1 MISSTYLM
9 IFGAIAVIIVGVVL
23 WKWFKSPGTSNTIVV
38 TPPFTSDKPLIEP
51 NDISDTTD
59 TSDTKDKSIYPP
71 PPPMVFAVNDNS
83 NLDLTDFNN
92 KILDSSFGPNPK
104 IYLGLL
110 SQATKDITETKSE
123 DGVSSFTS
131 NVGNTKSYK
140 VGDHSYIINYTRLT

>member
-9 IFGAIAVIIVGVVL
+9 IFGAIIVIIASVAL
-23 WKWFKSPGTSNTIVV
+23 WKWFKSPSTSNSIIV
-38 TPPFTSDKPLIEP
+38 TPPFTSDNPRNES
-51 NDISDTTD
+51 NNISETPDTVE
-59 TSDTKDKSIYPP
+59 KSTYPP
-71 PPPMVFAVNDNS
+71 APQMIFAVNDNG

-104 IYLGLL
+104 IYLSLL
-110 SQATKDITETKSE
+110 SQATKDVAEAKHE

-140 VGDHSYIINYTRLT
+140 VGDYSYIINYTRLT